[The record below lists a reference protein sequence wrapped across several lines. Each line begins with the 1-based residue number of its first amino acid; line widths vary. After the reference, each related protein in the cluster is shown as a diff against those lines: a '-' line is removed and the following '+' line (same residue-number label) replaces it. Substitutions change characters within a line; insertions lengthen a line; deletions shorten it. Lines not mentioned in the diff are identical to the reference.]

1 MHIFAKRPPC
11 NSSGVISSLTQ
22 LNNPQMI
29 SFRRLA
35 FIGAFL
41 FGAGPQLRAQVVERP
56 VSFDSTGQVLVM
68 TPYIA
73 ERAALRAPW
82 WPVSGDFT
90 EARMYTVNDSSYVLA
105 VGRRTGVVERYTI
118 TAADR
123 DAIRAIVSRLPR
135 EVVAARSDARNSFVK
150 NQAILGLLVYGPT
163 FAGSISDNGAGATAG
178 YLVVA
183 GGTFFAASEISR
195 RMTISR
201 AQSDLAFN
209 LGHNGAL
216 AGWATT
222 YLFDAP
228 SRTQSAGAFIG
239 GLTGAALG
247 LRIARGMTEADAVGA
262 AFGSDIGALIGW
274 GTTEAIRGEETCTL
288 NPAPSFGSTCKGTL
302 STRAEVA
309 VILAAGIIGYP
320 LGVLYP
326 RNANYHVTA
335 GDIQTLWSTAFLGAA
350 AAGTFLGDGSSRRAV
365 AATLTTGGVLGI
377 IAGDRFLVQRFDH
390 SRTEGGRV
398 FLGMFAG
405 SLMGAGVAALTNTSS
420 PNPHLVSGLAAA
432 GGLIGIIAT
441 ERYLDPAPDAGR
453 PRFRVTFN
461 PASIALLAARA
472 PGNHAL
478 LNVRF

>member
-1 MHIFAKRPPC
+1 
-11 NSSGVISSLTQ
+11 
-22 LNNPQMI
+22 MI

-35 FIGAFL
+35 FTGAVAI
-41 FGAGPQLRAQVVERP
+41 AGVPALRAQVVERP
-56 VSFDSTGQVLVM
+56 VPFDSAGDVVVM

-90 EARMYTVNDSSYVLA
+90 EARMYTVNDSTYVLA
-105 VGRRTGVVERYTI
+105 VGRRTGVIERYTI

-135 EVVAARSDARNSFVK
+135 EVVAARTDARNSFVK

-228 SRTQSAGAFIG
+228 GRTQSAGAFVG

-274 GTTEAIRGEETCTL
+274 GTAEAIRGSDTNRGEI
-288 NPAPSFGSTCKGTL
+288 
-302 STRAEVA
+302 A
-309 VILAAGIIGYP
+309 VILASGIIGYP

-335 GDIQTLWSTAFLGAA
+335 GDIQSLWSAAFLGAA

-365 AATLTTGGVLGI
+365 AATLTTGGILGI

-405 SLMGAGVAALTNTSS
+405 SLMGAGVAALTNTSN
-420 PNPHLVSGLAAA
+420 PDPHLVSGLAAA

-461 PASIALLAARA
+461 PASIALLAARS